1 MELLINKRSLL
12 IIATA
17 LVVTACSEDKEMI
30 TSSESVAMR
39 FNESKEWNMSHP
51 SRDIIVES
59 DDYSI
64 LAMADIH
71 G

>member
-1 MELLINKRSLL
+1 
-12 IIATA
+12 
-17 LVVTACSEDKEMI
+17 
-30 TSSESVAMR
+30 
-39 FNESKEWNMSHP
+39 MSHP

-71 G
+71 VGTTD

>member
-1 MELLINKRSLL
+1 
-12 IIATA
+12 
-17 LVVTACSEDKEMI
+17 
-30 TSSESVAMR
+30 MR

-51 SRDIIVES
+51 SREIIVES

-71 G
+71 VGTTDNLDRFYSIARQKSRQQLL